1 MSKDSKEEIKNK
13 LKELVK
19 EIEELKKA
27 HQLLVASIKDLEKKE
42 KANASSK
49 DESFIFMKD

>member
-27 HQLLVASIKDLEKKE
+27 HQLLVSSIKDLEKKE